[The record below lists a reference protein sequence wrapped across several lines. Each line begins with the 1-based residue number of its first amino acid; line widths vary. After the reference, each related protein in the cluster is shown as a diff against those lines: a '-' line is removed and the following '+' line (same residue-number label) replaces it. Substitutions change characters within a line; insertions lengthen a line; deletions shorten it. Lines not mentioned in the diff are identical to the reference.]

1 MLHLTKSDPIYLD
14 IIHAIYRTCL
24 YTASTYGFALED
36 DITSLPTKIRE
47 SDGITYINFQVPV
60 IEKFRYTAPLEQYLS
75 YFQETLDL
83 VTSSEVP
90 LKKYRALD
98 FIIYTAPVLIVNK
111 IWPETD
117 YADVEVFLVNNSV
130 SYKAAK
136 EKKIIPRI

>member
-1 MLHLTKSDPIYLD
+1 MFHLTKTDALYLD
-14 IIHAIYRTCL
+14 ILRAVYLTCR
-24 YTASTYGFALED
+24 YTAKTYGFVLED
-36 DITSLPTKIRE
+36 DITSLPTKIHE
-47 SDGITYINFQVPV
+47 DEEVTYISFRIPTIKNFRCTEPCGT
-60 IEKFRYTAPLEQYLS
+60 FLS
-75 YFQETLDL
+75 SFQEILDL
-83 VTSSEVP
+83 VTSTEVP

-136 EKKIIPRI
+136 EKKTIPRI